1 MKIRERFE
9 SLRLPGFVN
18 DIIFVVVVVGAISI
32 ISQLA
37 LGLWTPMVAVESGSM
52 VPNLNI
58 GDIIVVQ
65 GASRTDVM
73 SWEDAEKTGYEAF
86 NLPGDV
92 VLYRPYGKES
102 FNLLDQ
108 ALMLLGIS
116 HSADKATPI
125 IHRALRYVQAGEPMW
140 DGGPEAPFAGY
151 ITKGDHNEV
160 IDQQAGRIVGLA
172 NISYLQEHQDRV
184 KEVGDGIFLDKGS
197 GLVLYQTGNGTLV
210 GEGISYLTPVKK
222 EWVIGVARVKIPL
235 VGYIRLL
242 PNYIADQI
250 RKLTG

>member
-1 MKIRERFE
+1 MKIRERLE
-9 SLRLPGFVN
+9 KLHLPGFVN

-52 VPNLNI
+52 VPNLNV

-65 GASRTDVM
+65 GASRTDVV
-73 SWEDAEKTGYEAF
+73 SWENAEKAGYKAF

-108 ALMLLGIS
+108 ALMLLGFS
-116 HSADKATPI
+116 RSADKATPI
-125 IHRALRYVQAGEPMW
+125 IHRAMRFVEAGEPMW
-140 DGGPEAPFAGY
+140 DGGPKAPFSGY
-151 ITKGDHNEV
+151 ITKGDHNPD
-160 IDQQAGRIVGLA
+160 IDQKAGGILGMA
-172 NISYLQEHQDRV
+172 NITYLQLHQDQLRD
-184 KEVGDGIFLDKGS
+184 VGDGIFLDTRT
-197 GLVLYQTGNGTLV
+197 GLIVYQTNNGSFV

-235 VGYIRLL
+235 VGYVRLL

-250 RKLTG
+250 RRLIG